1 MITYKLLFDL
11 DEFWTIVA
19 TAGAEVSLQ
28 DLLRD
33 IATGGLPIPHWES
46 SICLTAALPSGQPVH
61 VAGARIVLERA
72 TAWPD
77 ESAIRRSLD
86 ERAQEAMAILRD
98 VGAQRGIAFA
108 PTRGIIA
115 VAGLFDDLL
124 HTRTRQALWHYEIPD
139 RDTPQYWRLVRIPAT
154 DNHNP
159 PR

>member
-11 DEFWTIVA
+11 DEFWHMVA
-19 TAGAEVSLQ
+19 DAGAEVALQ

-46 SICLTAALPSGQPVH
+46 SICLTAALPTGRPVD
-61 VAGARIVLERA
+61 VVGARIVLERA

-77 ESAIRRSLD
+77 EAVIRQSLD
-86 ERAQEAMAILRD
+86 ERAQQAMAILRD
-98 VGAQRGIAFA
+98 VGTQRGIAFA

-124 HTRTRQALWHYEIPD
+124 HTRTRQVLWRYEIPD
-139 RDTPQYWRLVRIPAT
+139 RDAPQYWRLVRIPAA
-154 DNHNP
+154 DNRNP